1 MATSR
6 RMCTN
11 SRPASKGDFQLNIT
25 LILTPWNENDYNHM
39 HGPAVQGL
47 DLHDLQLFGGQQ
59 ARIV

>member
-1 MATSR
+1 
-6 RMCTN
+6 MCTN